1 MSQLFPGLP
10 SPSPVHV
17 AEFQRLY
24 EQRFETRLEP
34 AEALSLL
41 MRLLVI
47 TDYRRK
53 SIIGR
58 QQKIPH

>member
-10 SPSPVHV
+10 SPTPAHIE
-17 AEFQRLY
+17 EFQRLY
-24 EQRFETRLEP
+24 EQRFGIRLEP

-47 TDYRRK
+47 ADYRQK
-53 SIIGR
+53 SKTHPR
-58 QQKIPH
+58 